1 MLGMRRLARRSRVRC
16 QMTRPVGYTALVAV
30 LAACLLSA
38 PLAAQSVCRP
48 STGSNEARTLAIFSV
63 PLAFSPGGPP
73 GRRTGLTLGLEATS
87 VPNVDPATATPTT
100 CQPGKGPEN
109 TDLLPALAR
118 PRIGIPL
125 PLGLGLEASWIPPVR
140 VAGVKANLFGLSLTR
155 TFGRPDG
162 LAAAVRAHATFG
174 SIRAPVTCD
183 REALGDATSEC
194 FQGAISDDRYSPNI
208 MGADVSVGWAMA
220 GGRLRPY
227 VGSGYNRLQPRF
239 QVNFR
244 NRFGEL
250 DTTRVAVNLN
260 RAVMFGGAAWQVSDR
275 LAIAGEIYAVPSDAA
290 TGRLV
295 VRRAVGP

>member
-1 MLGMRRLARRSRVRC
+1 
-16 QMTRPVGYTALVAV
+16 MTRAGGYTV
-30 LAACLLSA
+30 LAVGLAAGLAAGTLA
-38 PLAAQSVCRP
+38 TPLAAQYVCRP
-48 STGSNEARTLAIFSV
+48 SARSNEARTLAVFSV
-63 PLAFSPGGPP
+63 PLAFSPGAAP
-73 GRRTGLTLGLEATS
+73 GTRAGVTLGLEATS

-118 PRIGIPL
+118 PRLGVPL

-140 VAGVKANLFGLSLTR
+140 VAGVKANLIGLSLTR
-155 TFGRPDG
+155 TFGRADG

-174 SIRAPVTCD
+174 SIRAPITCD
-183 REALGDATSEC
+183 REALGDAASEC
-194 FQGAISDDRYSPNI
+194 FQGAVSDDRYSPNI
-208 MGADVSVGWAMA
+208 MGADLSVGWAMA

-227 VGSGYNRLQPRF
+227 LGSGYNRLQPRF

-260 RAVMFGGAAWQVSDR
+260 RAAFFGGAAWQLSDR
-275 LAIAGEIYAVPSDAA
+275 LAIAGEFYAVPADAA
-290 TGRLV
+290 IGRLV
-295 VRRAVGP
+295 VRRSLGL

>member
-1 MLGMRRLARRSRVRC
+1 MIGMRSGF
-16 QMTRPVGYTALVAV
+16 TV
-30 LAACLLSA
+30 LAAGLLA
-38 PLAAQSVCRP
+38 CALAPPLAAQYVCRP
-48 STGSNEARTLAIFSV
+48 SASSNEAKTLAIFSV
-63 PLAFSPGGPP
+63 PLAFSPGAAP
-73 GRRTGLTLGLEATS
+73 GRAAGFTLGVEAAS

-100 CQPGKGPEN
+100 CRPGKGPEN

-140 VAGVKANLFGLSLTR
+140 VAGVKANLIGLSLTR
-155 TFGRPDG
+155 TFGRADG

-174 SIRAPVTCD
+174 SIHAPVTCD
-183 REALGDATSEC
+183 REELGDPESEC
-194 FQGAISDDRYSPNI
+194 FQGDISDDRFSPNI
-208 MGADVSVGWAMA
+208 MGADISVGWSMA

-244 NRFGEL
+244 NQFGDL

-260 RAVMFGGAAWQVSDR
+260 RAAVFGGAAWQLSDR
-275 LAIAGEIYAVPSDAA
+275 LALAGEIYAVPADAV